1 MAEEPAFPVITWG
14 RPDGLEMMQF
24 QAGMTKRELI
34 AMHAMAGM
42 LASEGNGGTELFY
55 TTPNAARRAVEMAD
69 ALLAA
74 LGEQS

>member
-1 MAEEPAFPVITWG
+1 MNKDFAFPFPEIRW
-14 RPDGLEMMQF
+14 PDGTGVMDGSC
-24 QAGMTKRELI
+24 GMTKRELI

-42 LASEGNGGTELFY
+42 LAAKWAPSSGTACE
-55 TTPNAARRAVEMAD
+55 AVNVAD